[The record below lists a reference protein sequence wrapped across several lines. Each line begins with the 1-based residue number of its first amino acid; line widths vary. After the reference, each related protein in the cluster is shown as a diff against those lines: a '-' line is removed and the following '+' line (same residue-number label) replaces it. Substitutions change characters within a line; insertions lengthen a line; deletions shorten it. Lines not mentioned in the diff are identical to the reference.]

1 MILIKGA
8 GDLATGIAHRLKVCG
23 FDVVMTEISMP
34 TTVRRTVAFSQA
46 VFDGTTEVEGIKGV
60 LAKDID
66 EVNKIIED
74 GHIPVIIDDKAEII
88 KELKPKILVDS
99 IISKINS
106 GSTTINDADIVIA
119 VGPGFEAGVDCHCV
133 IESQRGHYLG
143 RTIYNGGAIPNT
155 GVPGNI
161 GGYTVERIIRATD
174 DGEIKPMVNIGD
186 YVEKDQI
193 VAMVNDEPVYASIA
207 GIVRGMLQEG
217 VKVHKGM
224 KSGDIDPRCKREHCF
239 TISDKARSIAGGV
252 LEAILSNNIVPKF

>member
-88 KELKPKILVDS
+88 KELKPKIVVDS

-106 GSTTINDADIVIA
+106 GGTTINDADIVIA

-252 LEAILSNNIVPKF
+252 LEAILTLNR

>member
-1 MILIKGA
+1 MIVIKGA

-23 FDVVMTEISMP
+23 FNVVMTEISMP

-46 VFDGTTEVEGIKGV
+46 VFDGTTEVEGIKGI

-66 EVNKIIED
+66 GINKVIED
-74 GHIPVIIDDKAEII
+74 GNIPVIIDDKAEII
-88 KELKPKILVDS
+88 KELKPKIVVDS
-99 IISKINS
+99 IISKMNS
-106 GSTTINDADIVIA
+106 AGTTINDADIVIA

-143 RTIYNGGAIPNT
+143 RTIYDGCAIPNT
-155 GVPGNI
+155 GVPGDI

-174 DGEIKPMVNIGD
+174 DGVIKPMVNIGD
-186 YVEKDQI
+186 YVEKGQI
-193 VAMVNDEPVYASIA
+193 VAMVNDKYVYASIS

-224 KSGDIDPRCKREHCF
+224 KSGDIDPRCKKEHCF
-239 TISDKARSIAGGV
+239 TISDKARSIGGGV
-252 LEAILSNNIVPKF
+252 LEAILTLNR

>member
-252 LEAILSNNIVPKF
+252 LEAILTLNR

>member
-193 VAMVNDEPVYASIA
+193 VAIVNDEPVYASIA

-252 LEAILSNNIVPKF
+252 LEAILTLNR